1 MSRPSLWR
9 IVTAGGGAF
18 LALALTSEIGRA
30 QAELRIAHNISTDS
44 HWQDGAVAF
53 SAKISECTNG
63 KYTGKIFPDGKL
75 GAERQLV
82 ELVQS
87 GNLDVAVVSTGPVGN
102 FVPETL
108 VFDIPFLL
116 RDYKHAHAV
125 LDGPLGQQILDQ
137 FPKSNLIALAWGQ
150 NGFRN
155 LTNSKRPVRA
165 PQDAQGLRIRTMENQ
180 VHMDA
185 FRALGIQPIPIPFTE
200 LYPALEHGQVDGEE
214 NPIGVI
220 VQAKLYNVQKY
231 LSMTQHVYSPG
242 VILLSTKVWDG
253 LSDHEKSCFKSAA
266 QFAAEVTR
274 ERSYKDALQGM
285 AELRQLGMT
294 IVEDVD
300 RAAFEAALAPT
311 YDEFVKKFGKEQIDA
326 IRNYKY

>member
-1 MSRPSLWR
+1 ML
-9 IVTAGGGAF
+9 IF
-18 LALALTSEIGRA
+18 ALMPEIGRA
-30 QAELRIAHNISTDS
+30 QTELKIAHNISADS

-53 SAKISECTNG
+53 SAKISGCTNG
-63 KYTGKIFPDGKL
+63 KYAGKIFPDGRL

-87 GNLDVAVVSTGPVGN
+87 GNVDVAVVSTGPVGN

-108 VFDIPFLL
+108 IFDIPFLL
-116 RDYKHAHAV
+116 RDYNHAHAV
-125 LDGPLGQQILDQ
+125 LDGPIGQQILDR
-137 FPKSNLIALAWGQ
+137 FPRNNLIALAWTQ

-155 LTNSKRPVRA
+155 LTNSMRPVRT
-165 PQDAQGLRIRTMENQ
+165 PQDAQGLKIRTMENQ

-185 FRALGIQPIPIPFTE
+185 FKGLGIKPMPIPFTE
-200 LYPALEHGQVDGEE
+200 LYRALEHGQVDGEE

-220 VQAKLYNVQKY
+220 IQAKFYNVQKY
-231 LSMTQHVYSPG
+231 LSLTQHVYSPG

-253 LSDHEKSCFKSAA
+253 LSDDEKSCFKSAG
-266 QFAAEVTR
+266 QIAAKATR
-274 ERSYKDALQGM
+274 DRSYKDALQGV

-300 RAAFEAALAPT
+300 RAAFEAALEPT
-311 YDEFVKKFGKEQIDA
+311 YDEFIKKFGREQIDA
-326 IRNYKY
+326 IRNYRY